1 MNDRMSE
8 YTTKSLSNIHS
19 FYHSIILSLNQNME
33 NLTQDWESLLD
44 KLEESVGKRPADL
57 DSVLFLM
64 GVQELGKGHQFF
76 TKEQKQDLMHIAICK
91 ALSFSGIYELEGTD
105 QDGWPH
111 WKLVQQLPFV
121 NIVEQEKLMK
131 AHVIEYFEKEVF
143 V

>member
-1 MNDRMSE
+1 
-8 YTTKSLSNIHS
+8 
-19 FYHSIILSLNQNME
+19 ME
-33 NLTQDWESLLD
+33 NLAQEWELLLD
-44 KLEESVGKRPADL
+44 KLEQVMGKRPADL

-64 GVQELGKGHQFF
+64 GVQELGF

-111 WKLVQQLPFV
+111 WKLVQPLPFV

>member
-1 MNDRMSE
+1 M
-8 YTTKSLSNIHS
+8 I
-19 FYHSIILSLNQNME
+19 E
-33 NLTQDWESLLD
+33 NLAQEWELLLD
-44 KLEESVGKRPADL
+44 KLEQAMGKRPADL

-91 ALSFSGIYELEGTD
+91 ALSYSRIYELEGTD

-111 WKLVQQLPFV
+111 WKLVQPLPFV